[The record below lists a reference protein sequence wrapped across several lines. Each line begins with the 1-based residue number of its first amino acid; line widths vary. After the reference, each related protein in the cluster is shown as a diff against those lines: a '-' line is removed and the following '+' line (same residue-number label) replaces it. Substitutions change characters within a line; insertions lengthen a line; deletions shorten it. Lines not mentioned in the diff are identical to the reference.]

1 MCCCIQSTLQ
11 CEHTVNNIWVM
22 AVTVIYS
29 LSMQENRTFYF
40 LSISLEVIYLTLLQ
54 IIICFL
60 LQCLGNG
67 K

>member
-11 CEHTVNNIWVM
+11 CEHTVNNICMM

>member
-11 CEHTVNNIWVM
+11 REHTVNNIWVM